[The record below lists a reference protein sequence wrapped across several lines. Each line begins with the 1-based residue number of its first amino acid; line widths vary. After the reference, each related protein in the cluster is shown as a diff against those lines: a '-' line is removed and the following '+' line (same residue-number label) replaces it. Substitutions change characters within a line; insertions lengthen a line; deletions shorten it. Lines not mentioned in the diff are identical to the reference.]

1 MLRKRLGRPK
11 SGEKLETKS
20 SVSPYTSFVLSPLPA
35 WEGRKLL
42 RCLGYNL
49 LLPNATFSSFTYFN
63 VFSLRNS
70 LMYNICKWK
79 VLCFGSPLA
88 QRRLTLLMKTVRHVR
103 KLTFCLNI
111 ADLVT
116 IIILFNL
123 TSKVKRHNH
132 TLPIFPSRKKK

>member
-1 MLRKRLGRPK
+1 MLC
-11 SGEKLETKS
+11 
-20 SVSPYTSFVLSPLPA
+20 SVV
-35 WEGRKLL
+35 K
-42 RCLGYNL
+42 CLGSGWGAQKVERNSRRSRVFLPTLL

-88 QRRLTLLMKTVRHVR
+88 QRRLTLLMKTVRQVR

-132 TLPIFPSRKKK
+132 TLPIFPSHKKK